1 MGTGTGRMDWRMKR
15 RSAVCPVIDG
25 LDTLRAAAER
35 MWRQQT
41 GALVLPERGRLA
53 GIITE
58 RCGDRRE
65 LGSARLPSPAVIVLA
80 GDLFAIAREPGYAMI
95 IVPAEL
101 AGLIARS
108 LIAERIAR
116 GSGRWGR
123 RRGGW
128 R

>member
-41 GALVLPERGRLA
+41 GGLVLPERGRLA

-65 LGSARLPSPAVIVLA
+65 LGSARLHRQPSLSAQVICSPSPA
-80 GDLFAIAREPGYAMI
+80 RP
-95 IVPAEL
+95 PT
-101 AGLIARS
+101 
-108 LIAERIAR
+108 
-116 GSGRWGR
+116 
-123 RRGGW
+123 
-128 R
+128 

>member
-80 GDLFAIAREPGYAMI
+80 GDLFAIPGEPAHLTDIPGRAEAR
-95 IVPAEL
+95 L
-101 AGLIARS
+101 CAR
-108 LIAERIAR
+108 
-116 GSGRWGR
+116 
-123 RRGGW
+123 
-128 R
+128 